1 MNAPAGCFTT
11 ARVGDMLWNSVC
23 VQEGVHLSKPVTMR
37 QIGKAMGVST
47 VTVSKALGGKDGV
60 SEAVRAQI
68 LNKAREMGYAYPAP
82 AKAPGPEG
90 GQDIGILVPDRFF
103 SDNSFYAAL
112 HKRVVQRLSE
122 ASLYGILEIL
132 YARDEQALKL
142 PAMLRSGKASALI
155 VMGQVNPDYMQALL
169 ATRLPCVFLDFYT
182 EHADVTSV
190 VSDSVYGTYLLTNHL
205 FDMGHKDIGF
215 VGDIKAT
222 SSILDRFL
230 GYYKSL
236 LQHGVPLRP
245 EWVLPDRDANG
256 LLMEVKLPERMPT
269 AFVCNCDEMAHLL
282 MGQLSR
288 AGYRM
293 PEDISIVGFDDFLFA
308 RLCNPPLT
316 TFQVDQ
322 DAMVKAAVKALV
334 KKLHGQ
340 GGYTGRIIISGRV
353 VYRDSVRD
361 LRGAGKG

>member
-1 MNAPAGCFTT
+1 MT
-11 ARVGDMLWNSVC
+11 
-23 VQEGVHLSKPVTMR
+23 KPVTMR
-37 QIGKAMGVST
+37 QIGRAMGVST
-47 VTVSKALGGKDGV
+47 VTVSKALAGKDGV
-60 SEAVRAQI
+60 SEAMRAQI
-68 LNKAREMGYAYPAP
+68 MDKAREMGYAYPAP
-82 AKAPGPEG
+82 VKAAGLTQ
-90 GQDIGILVPDRFF
+90 GQDVGILVPDRFF

-112 HKRVVQRLSE
+112 YKRVVQRLAE

-132 YARDEQALKL
+132 YARDEQDLKL
-142 PAMLRSGKASALI
+142 PAMLRSGKAGALI
-155 VMGQVNPDYMQALL
+155 VLGQVSPEYMQALL
-169 ATRLPCVFLDFYT
+169 ATRLPYVFLDFYT

-205 FDMGHKDIGF
+205 FDMGHREIGF

-222 SSILDRFL
+222 SSILDRYL

-236 LQHGVPLRP
+236 LQHDIPLRP
-245 EWVLPDRDANG
+245 EWVLPDRDTNG
-256 LLMEVKLPERMPT
+256 LLMEVKLPQKMPT

-288 AGYRM
+288 AGYKM
-293 PEDISIVGFDDFLFA
+293 PENISIVGFDDFLFA

-322 DAMVKAAVKALV
+322 DAMVKAAVKALI

-340 GGYTGRIIISGRV
+340 GGYTGRIIISGRM
-353 VYRDSVRD
+353 VYRASVLDRRN
-361 LRGAGKG
+361 LHS